1 MLFRKLFQVLVVGG
15 AVMGAT
21 SGCSTPAGSRQ
32 TTLAKGEGGGEGMA
46 SDAGTARTAQG
57 SDGGVAPDAGGGG
70 GVLGW

>member
-1 MLFRKLFQVLVVGG
+1 
-15 AVMGAT
+15 MGAT

-32 TTLAKGEGGGEGMA
+32 SRLAKGEGGGDGVA

-70 GVLGW
+70 VMGW

>member
-1 MLFRKLFQVLVVGG
+1 MIFRKLFQVLVVGG

-21 SGCSTPAGSRQ
+21 SGCSTPAGNRQ
-32 TTLAKGEGGGEGMA
+32 STLAKGEGGGEGV

-70 GVLGW
+70 VVGW

>member
-46 SDAGTARTAQG
+46 SDAGTTRTAQG
-57 SDGGVAPDAGGGG
+57 SDGGVTPDAGGGG
-70 GVLGW
+70 VVGW

>member
-15 AVMGAT
+15 AVLGAT
-21 SGCSTPAGSRQ
+21 SGCSTPASNRQ
-32 TTLAKGEGGGEGMA
+32 PTLAKGEGGGEGVA

-70 GVLGW
+70 GVVGW